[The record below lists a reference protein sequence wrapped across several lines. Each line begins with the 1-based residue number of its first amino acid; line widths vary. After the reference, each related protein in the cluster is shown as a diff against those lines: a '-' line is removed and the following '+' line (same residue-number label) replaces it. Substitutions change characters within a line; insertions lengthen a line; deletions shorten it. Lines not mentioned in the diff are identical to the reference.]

1 MSIIIYRLIT
11 FFDSSS
17 GCKRACAVAVLL
29 SNIIATIEIFIFQV
43 LLIVFLM
50 LIYFLCVV
58 NICSSRIE
66 RSSLLFEVEVAY
78 CMHFFLSAIS

>member
-1 MSIIIYRLIT
+1 MSIIIYRLLT

-29 SNIIATIEIFIFQV
+29 SNIIATIESFIFQV

-50 LIYFLCVV
+50 LIYSYYCVRY
-58 NICSSRIE
+58 IFCCIE
-66 RSSLLFEVEVAY
+66 NREELAS
-78 CMHFFLSAIS
+78 H